1 MTEIKKKKTP
11 KPKQNL
17 RTIVVP
23 LDLFWEIKKAAA
35 LAELST
41 KAFVEQVLRLNIR
54 GGK

>member
-1 MTEIKKKKTP
+1 MTETKKKKTP
-11 KPKQNL
+11 KPRQAL

-41 KAFVEQVLRLNIR
+41 KAFVEQALRANV
-54 GGK
+54 GAQK